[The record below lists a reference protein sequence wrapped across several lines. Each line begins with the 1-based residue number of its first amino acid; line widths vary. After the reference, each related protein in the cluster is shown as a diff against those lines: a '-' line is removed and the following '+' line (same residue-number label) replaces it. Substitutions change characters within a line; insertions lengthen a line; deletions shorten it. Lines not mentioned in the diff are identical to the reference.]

1 MQPIRVLVADDHA
14 ILRLAVRALLETEPD
29 MRVAG
34 EAASGEE
41 ALACTLKLEP
51 DVVLMDLSMPGC
63 GGLAATREIAASS
76 GARVLVLSI
85 CPEDEGLLPA
95 LRAGAR
101 GYLPKTA
108 APDELVR
115 AIRRAARGEVVLS
128 PSGVRALVRAVAPAR
143 PPSGRARLDARD
155 RLGTRPGSGAAADSA

>member
-14 ILRLAVRALLETEPD
+14 MLRQAVRALLETEQD
-29 MRVAG
+29 VTVVG

-41 ALACTLKLEP
+41 ALACALALRP

-63 GGLAATREIAASS
+63 GGLAATRAITAAT
-76 GARVLVLSI
+76 GARVLALSI
-85 CPEDEGLLPA
+85 CSEDEGLLPA
-95 LRAGAR
+95 LRAGAS

-115 AIRRAARGEVVLS
+115 AIRRVGRGEIVLS
-128 PSGVRALVRAVAPAR
+128 PAGVRELVRAVEPVRTPPVR
-143 PPSGRARLDARD
+143 PRREVSRRAAETA
-155 RLGTRPGSGAAADSA
+155 G